1 MFNEN
6 TWIYESLYDKSRI
19 ILVMLRL
26 KRLSNC
32 SELGDIDHRVGVYL
46 LNQEN
51 QVFNLINK
59 NCNIALLL
67 PRINK

>member
-1 MFNEN
+1 
-6 TWIYESLYDKSRI
+6 
-19 ILVMLRL
+19 MLRL

-32 SELGDIDHRVGVYL
+32 SNTELGDIDHRVGVYL

-51 QVFNLINK
+51 QVFKLINK